1 VDSLLHLRAG
11 ALSLGVC
18 PARGAS
24 IAYFRHNTIPILRDT
39 PAAAI
44 TTGDGRLFSAF
55 PLIPYSNRIRAGAFT
70 WGGTAYQLGR
80 DAEDPRHALHGTSR
94 FAPWAVTRH
103 TETYLRCALEY
114 SPQNLDWPFAFHAWQ
129 VFMLHG
135 DRLRIGLGL
144 RNIHHAAAP
153 AGLGLHPYF
162 ARVPGAGLRFDAAYV
177 WAKDDQD
184 IPTRSFPDSG
194 RFNFE
199 QRHAIE
205 PELIDNDYGGWGG
218 VAEISA
224 PGRPVITLKA
234 DKIFNQ
240 LVLYT
245 PEQRPYFA
253 AEPLTHRPDAINPN
267 GDLHD
272 SGMTVLQPGEA
283 LEGVVEIMA
292 T

>member
-1 VDSLLHLRAG
+1 MDSLLHLRAG

-18 PARGAS
+18 PALGAS
-24 IAYFRHNTIPILRDT
+24 IAYFRHNAMPILRDT
-39 PAAAI
+39 PAEAI

-144 RNIHHAAAP
+144 RNIHHTAAP

-253 AEPLTHRPDAINPN
+253 AEPVTHRPDAINPN